1 MERDSEVTLDQ
12 VIERLPPD
20 ERAKVDDRARQLI
33 NLEWCRAFIDH
44 HCMFRSPSGNA
55 LLTAKGGGLNSWQ
68 FYMPIAALDQHFAHR
83 IAQMFWD
90 YFGDKV
96 PFQICACESGGVP
109 LLSALQAAKPINGFV
124 IKKQAKTYGLKNWLE
139 GVVAPDIPIL
149 LVDDIIGGGET
160 LTTQA
165 TKLVELGLTLYP
177 EAFCIAAVKKKGPIM
192 IKVGEQEI
200 AVKTFYGPDD
210 FARTYGGYVAKY
222 GKEPQFQGTIV

>member
-1 MERDSEVTLDQ
+1 MERDSEVTD
-12 VIERLPPD
+12 
-20 ERAKVDDRARQLI
+20 
-33 NLEWCRAFIDH
+33 LEWCRAFIDH
-44 HCMFRSPSGNA
+44 HCVFRSPSGNA

-68 FYMPIAALDQHFAHR
+68 FYMPIAALDQQFAHR
-83 IAQMFWD
+83 IAQMFWELFKD
-90 YFGDKV
+90 AL

-109 LLSALQAAKPINGFV
+109 LLSALQALVSVNGLV
-124 IKKQAKTYGLKNWLE
+124 IKKQDKAYGLKNRLE
-139 GVVAPDIPIL
+139 GVAYTDLPVMLI
-149 LVDDIIGGGET
+149 DDIIGGGET
-160 LTTQA
+160 LTNQA

-177 EAFCIAAVKKKGPIM
+177 EAFCIAAVKKKGPIT